1 MQDHDKPNT
10 GKDRGRRLS
19 VNQVVELTG
28 RSRRSIYRDMDTG
41 TLPFIV
47 ADNGRRVIYETDAI
61 RTYADLP
68 APVSGRGE
76 RIQSA
81 SRWLLSERE
90 IYNASVR
97 LPPKTGV
104 YFLMRG
110 KRVVYVGQSTNL
122 YARLARHQEEKEF
135 DRFAHI
141 PCAPEEL
148 DALEALY
155 IHLLKPELNGVR
167 AGGSVV
173 APMAAEAL
181 FWRLT
186 GAGS

>member
-1 MQDHDKPNT
+1 MQNHDNPNA

-19 VNQVVELTG
+19 VNQVAEFTG
-28 RSRRSIYRDMDTG
+28 RSRRSIYRDMDSG
-41 TLPFIV
+41 ALPFSV
-47 ADNGRRVIYETDAI
+47 ADNGRRFIYEADAI

-68 APVSGRGE
+68 APASERGE
-76 RIQSA
+76 RMQSP

-90 IYNASVR
+90 IYHGSAR

-110 KRVVYVGQSTNL
+110 KRVVYVGQSTNML
-122 YARLARHQEEKEF
+122 ARLAQHQQGKKF
-135 DRFAHI
+135 DRFACI
-141 PCAPEEL
+141 PCSPEEL

-167 AGGSVV
+167 SGGSVV